1 MKYPCLSNHLQEIS
15 EKKPEI
21 SDYADESRFHRFVMI
36 TQIISKIT
44 NQSSCSIVDFH
55 CDLALGVGNLEHD
68 VRQL

>member
-21 SDYADESRFHRFVMI
+21 SDYADESRFHRFVMM

-44 NQSSCSIVDFH
+44 NQSQKASKMTKDIGLITICTNFF
-55 CDLALGVGNLEHD
+55 LGS
-68 VRQL
+68 